1 MAVVRGSIERGKK
14 NCIQIPGCREHLTVA
29 QRNESATPDATKHG
43 AEVMEGKESG
53 EFCVLNNYLIPLF

>member
-1 MAVVRGSIERGKK
+1 VAVLRGSIERGKK
-14 NCIQIPGCREHLTVA
+14 IRIQIPGCLEHFKVA